1 MSKAAEYRALE
12 RQIAEQ
18 LQALEALKGS
28 EALQRELEFEDK
40 LRKLLGEYSMSLRNV
55 IAILD
60 PKAAGASVVAA
71 GGKVDGRKGPR
82 APRAVKRYVNP
93 HTQEVVETKGGN
105 HATLKAWKSEHGA
118 SEVESWLQA

>member
-40 LRKLLGEYSMSLRNV
+40 LRKLLGEYGMSLRNV
-55 IAILD
+55 ISILD
-60 PKAAGASVVAA
+60 PKAAAGAAA
-71 GGKVDGRKGPR
+71 VGGKVDGRKGPR
-82 APRAVKRYVNP
+82 APRAVKRYLNP
-93 HTQEVVETKGGN
+93 HTNEVVETKGGN
-105 HATLKAWKSEHGA
+105 HATLKAWKAEHGA
-118 SEVESWLQA
+118 EAVGSWLQ

>member
-18 LQALEALKGS
+18 LQTLEALKGS

-40 LRKLLGEYSMSLRNV
+40 LRKLFAEYGMSLRNV

-60 PKAAGASVVAA
+60 PKSGSAAGAVGA
-71 GGKVDGRKGPR
+71 GKIDGRKGPR

-93 HTQEVVETKGGN
+93 HTNEFVETKGGN

-118 SEVESWLQA
+118 QEVESWLQA

>member
-28 EALQRELEFEDK
+28 EALQAELEFEDK
-40 LRKLLGEYSMSLRNV
+40 LRKLLAEYGMSLRNV

-60 PKAAGASVVAA
+60 PKAAAGAAA
-71 GGKVDGRKGPR
+71 VGGKVDGRKGAR

-93 HTQEVVETKGGN
+93 HTNEVVETKGGN

-118 SEVESWLQA
+118 QQVESWLQ

>member
-40 LRKLLGEYSMSLRNV
+40 LRKLLGEYGMSLRSV
-55 IAILD
+55 ISILD
-60 PKAAGASVVAA
+60 PKAGVSVGGAGAS
-71 GGKVDGRKGPR
+71 KVDGRRGPR
-82 APRAVKRYVNP
+82 SPRAVKRYVNP

-105 HATLKAWKSEHGA
+105 HSTLKAWKNEHGA
-118 SEVESWLQA
+118 AEVESWLQA

>member
-28 EALQRELEFEDK
+28 SALQSELEFEDK
-40 LRKLLGEYSMSLRNV
+40 LRKLLAEYGYSLRNI

-60 PKAAGASVVAA
+60 PQASKAPGLTAS
-71 GGKVDGRKGPR
+71 GKVDGRKGQR
-82 APRAVKRYVNP
+82 APRALKRYRNP
-93 HTQEVVETKGGN
+93 HTDEIVETKGGN
-105 HATLKAWKSEHGA
+105 HKTLNAWKKEHGA
-118 SEVESWLQA
+118 EAVNSWIQ

>member
-18 LQALEALKGS
+18 LQALESLKGS
-28 EALQRELEFEDK
+28 EALQKELEFEDK
-40 LRKLLGEYSMSLRNV
+40 LRKLLAEYGYSLRNI

-60 PKAAGASVVAA
+60 PQASKAPGLTVS
-71 GGKVDGRKGPR
+71 GKVDGRKGQR

-93 HTQEVVETKGGN
+93 HTNEFVETKGGN
-105 HATLKAWKSEHGA
+105 HSILKAWKSEHGA
-118 SEVESWLQA
+118 AEVESWLQA

>member
-40 LRKLLGEYSMSLRNV
+40 LRKLLGEYNMSLRNV

-60 PKAAGASVVAA
+60 PKAAGAAGVVA

-93 HTQEVVETKGGN
+93 HTNEVVETKGGN
-105 HATLKAWKSEHGA
+105 HATLKAWKLENGA
-118 SEVESWLQA
+118 SEVEGWLQA

>member
-28 EALQRELEFEDK
+28 EALQKELEFEDK
-40 LRKLLGEYSMSLRNV
+40 LRKLLGEYGMSLRNV
-55 IAILD
+55 ISILD
-60 PKAAGASVVAA
+60 PKASAAAGAAVA
-71 GGKVDGRKGPR
+71 GKVDGRRGPR

-93 HTQEVVETKGGN
+93 HTNEVVETKGGN
-105 HATLKAWKSEHGA
+105 HATLKAWKTEHGA
-118 SEVESWLQA
+118 EAVGSWLQ

>member
-28 EALQRELEFEDK
+28 QALQQELEFEDK
-40 LRKLLGEYSMSLRNV
+40 LRKLLAEYGMSLRNV
-55 IAILD
+55 ISILD
-60 PKAAGASVVAA
+60 PKATAGSLAV

-82 APRAVKRYVNP
+82 APRAVKRYLNP

-105 HATLKAWKSEHGA
+105 HATLKAWKSEHGSA
-118 SEVESWLQA
+118 EVESWLQH

>member
-40 LRKLLGEYSMSLRNV
+40 LRKLLGEYNMSLRNV

-60 PKAAGASVVAA
+60 PKAAASSGVAVA
-71 GGKVDGRKGPR
+71 GKVDGRKGPR
-82 APRAVKRYVNP
+82 APRAVKRYLNP
-93 HTQEVVETKGGN
+93 HTNEVVETKGGN
-105 HATLKAWKSEHGA
+105 HSTLKAWKLEHGA
-118 SEVESWLQA
+118 QEVESWLQA

>member
-28 EALQRELEFEDK
+28 EALQAELEFEDK
-40 LRKLLGEYSMSLRNV
+40 LRKLLAEYGMSLRNV

-60 PKAAGASVVAA
+60 PKAAAV
-71 GGKVDGRKGPR
+71 GGKIDGRKGSR

-93 HTQEVVETKGGN
+93 HTNEVVETKGGN

>member
-28 EALQRELEFEDK
+28 SALQAELEFEDK
-40 LRKLLGEYSMSLRNV
+40 LRKLLGEYGMSLRNV

-60 PKAAGASVVAA
+60 PKAAGASVVA
-71 GGKVDGRKGPR
+71 GGKVDGSKGPR
-82 APRAVKRYVNP
+82 APRAVKRYLNP
-93 HTQEVVETKGGN
+93 HTNEVVETKGGN
-105 HATLKAWKSEHGA
+105 HATLKAWKAEHGA
-118 SEVESWLQA
+118 EAVGSWLQ

>member
-40 LRKLLGEYSMSLRNV
+40 LRKLLGEYGMSLRNV

-60 PKAAGASVVAA
+60 PKAGSAA
-71 GGKVDGRKGPR
+71 GVAVAGKVDGRKGPR
-82 APRAVKRYVNP
+82 APRAVKRYLNP
-93 HTQEVVETKGGN
+93 HTNEIVETKGGN
-105 HATLKAWKSEHGA
+105 HATLKSWKSEHGVT
-118 SEVESWLQA
+118 EVESWIQ

>member
-28 EALQRELEFEDK
+28 EALQKELEFEDK
-40 LRKLLGEYSMSLRNV
+40 LRKLLAEYGMSLRNV

-60 PKAAGASVVAA
+60 PKAAGASVVA

-82 APRAVKRYVNP
+82 APRAMKRYLNP
-93 HTQEVVETKGGN
+93 HTNEFIETKGGN
-105 HATLKAWKSEHGA
+105 HKKLNAWKAEHGHEAVA
-118 SEVESWLQA
+118 SWQQ

>member
-28 EALQRELEFEDK
+28 ADLQKELEFEDK
-40 LRKLLGEYSMSLRNV
+40 LRKLMEKYGMSLRN
-55 IAILD
+55 IIDMLD
-60 PKAAGASVVAA
+60 PQPSRGRAQAQGQSGAGQ
-71 GGKVDGRKGPR
+71 RKE
-82 APRAVKRYVNP
+82 RAVKRYLNP

-105 HATLKAWKSEHGA
+105 HKTLKAWKAEHGA
-118 SEVESWLQA
+118 QEVESWLQ

>member
-28 EALQRELEFEDK
+28 SALQAELEFEDK
-40 LRKLLGEYSMSLRNV
+40 LRKLLGEYNMSLRNV

-60 PKAAGASVVAA
+60 PKAAAGSGVAVA
-71 GGKVDGRKGPR
+71 GKVDGRRGPR
-82 APRAVKRYVNP
+82 SPRAVKRYVNP
-93 HTQEVVETKGGN
+93 HTNEVVETKGGN
-105 HATLKAWKSEHGA
+105 HSTLKAWKAEHGA
-118 SEVESWLQA
+118 EQVESWLQ

>member
-28 EALQRELEFEDK
+28 SALQSELEFEDK
-40 LRKLLGEYSMSLRNV
+40 LRKLLGEYGYSLRNI

-60 PKAAGASVVAA
+60 PKASSAA
-71 GGKVDGRKGPR
+71 GVVGAGTVDGRKGQR

-93 HTQEVVETKGGN
+93 HTNEVVETKGGN
-105 HATLKAWKSEHGA
+105 HAILKAWKSEHGA
-118 SEVESWLQA
+118 QQVESWLQA

>member
-12 RQIAEQ
+12 RQIADQ
-18 LQALEALKGS
+18 LAALEALKGS

-60 PKAAGASVVAA
+60 PKAAAGSVGTA
-71 GGKVDGRKGPR
+71 GKVDGRRGPR

-93 HTQEVVETKGGN
+93 HTNEVVETKGGN
-105 HATLKAWKSEHGA
+105 HATLKSWKSEHGA
-118 SEVESWLQA
+118 AEVESWLQA